1 MKNICIVVG
10 SRANYSSIQS
20 VMLAVNNH
28 PNLNLQ
34 TVVGVSA
41 ILDKYGN
48 VANNIENDGF
58 PIHHKFYCQLEGGN
72 LNVMA
77 KTTGLAI
84 IELSSI
90 FEQLKPDTVVTV
102 GDRYET
108 MATTITAAYMNIT
121 LAHTMGGEVTGTID
135 ESIRHATTKFAHLH
149 FPASE
154 DARQR
159 ILALGEEESTVF
171 NFGCPRID
179 LVKEIIERNT
189 EITNI
194 TELKE
199 NGIGDD
205 IDFEKP
211 FLLISQHPVT
221 TEFEKSRNDIQH
233 TLEAIEDIGIQS
245 IILWPNSDA
254 GTDEI
259 SRGMRIWRNSKRSTK
274 TRFYKNLRIETYVNL
289 MNKTACLVG
298 NSSSGI
304 REGAFIGTPCVNIGS
319 RQNMR
324 EKASNV
330 IDVKPDKKEIINAV
344 LMQIE
349 NGKYSSSTLYGDGH
363 AGIKIAE
370 KLNSF
375 KSNIQK
381 TISY

>member
-20 VMLAVNNH
+20 VMLAVKNH

-58 PIHHKFYCQLEGGN
+58 TIHHKFYCQLEGGN

-108 MATTITAAYMNIT
+108 MATTIAAAYMNIT

-179 LVKEIIERNT
+179 LVKEILERDTAINS
-189 EITNI
+189 IS
-194 TELKE
+194 ELID
-199 NGIGDD
+199 NGVGDA

-221 TEFEKSRNDIQH
+221 TEYEKSRNDIQH

-324 EKASNV
+324 EKAKNV

-349 NGKYSSSTLYGDGH
+349 NGKYSSSTLYGDGY
-363 AGIKIAE
+363 AGMKIAE

-381 TISY
+381 TITY